1 MTGGSIDLFTSRRV
15 DFDLCTYWSRDNDE
29 SDLSEYAH
37 ENAPTGTFYAKD
49 ENPNTLQKQDIGGMF
64 LFDENT
70 ITLSTSDAV
79 DIKAGDVI
87 CYDDDYWAVRNV
99 QEVWVN
105 KSQQFMKNPSK
116 RTYIQL
122 KR

>member
-37 ENAPTGTFYAKD
+37 ENEPSGAFYAKD
-49 ENPNTLQKQDIGGMF
+49 ENPSTLQKQDIGGIF

-70 ITLSTSDAV
+70 ITLSTPDAV
-79 DIKAGDVI
+79 DIKAGDVVS
-87 CYDDDYWAVRNV
+87 YDDNYWAVRNV

-105 KSQQFMKNPSK
+105 KNQQFMKSSSK